1 MTDSKDLVSEINEM
15 IDSFMKKPPKTLSHR
30 GRVYCETDLLKIKTA
45 VNDLLEDKDAPGT
58 QDMLKAYCDQVKQI
72 TGKGQDKGQPA

>member
-1 MTDSKDLVSEINEM
+1 MMHSKDLVSEINEM
-15 IDSFMKKPPKTLSHR
+15 IDSFMKKPPKALSHR
-30 GRVYCETDLLKIKTA
+30 DRVKYETYLLVIKTA

-72 TGKGQDKGQPA
+72 TGKGQDKG